1 MVLLTGDLIDYG
13 RGHVGASFGGM
24 YRNALGRNDAYHYD
38 RNWFLFYY
46 LLASGEN
53 YTKPAY
59 TILGNHDWRLNPYP
73 PFAPGAPEPEFLF
86 HDAKD
91 YNHQDYWKDV
101 IKVAHG
107 PGHERKFAY
116 TIGAEFNC
124 GRRPVGP
131 HPSGESRDG
140 GRQGFQGRNPRRSR
154 PPWSR
159 SPGI

>member
-13 RGHVGASFGGM
+13 RGQSAWRSAGRI
-24 YRNALGRNDAYHYD
+24 RNALGRNDAYHDD

-73 PFAPGAPEPEFLF
+73 PFAPGAPEPKSLF

-91 YNHQDYWKDV
+91 YNQRGLV
-101 IKVAHG
+101 EG
-107 PGHERKFAY
+107 P
-116 TIGAEFNC
+116 
-124 GRRPVGP
+124 
-131 HPSGESRDG
+131 D
-140 GRQGFQGRNPRRSR
+140 QGR
-154 PPWSR
+154 PW
-159 SPGI
+159 PGA